1 MPQTDADLLRDFT
14 QQRSQA
20 AFAEIVGRYSD
31 LVFAA
36 ARRQVADPATAEDIT
51 QAVFLVLAQ
60 KSASIKPDR
69 LPAWL
74 LATTR
79 LCARRAIRTQTRRTY
94 HEREA
99 AMSKPQSIA
108 PAKLPD
114 PLLAA
119 TLDDAMSRL
128 PARAC
133 AAIAMRHLQNRSV
146 KDVAATIG
154 VSPDAAQKILAR
166 GLSKLRKILLRK
178 GVALPSVAAL
188 TAAMLHESARTAPA
202 QLLLSPSTATASAVS
217 IAKGATNMILCTTLK
232 LSAATIAAS
241 VLLTGAGSFVLIKSL
256 SEITAA
262 QAVSQTPPP
271 QPPGNPATLDQLP
284 PPAPAPTSVAPFDSP
299 FLELAGC
306 RIVQHVRLKLSAQPS
321 AVSAVEGVAE
331 QYSVVSWS
339 IDSALAANVNGY
351 SVTVMPTADPTSART
366 FQFDKSTDRQPV
378 PYLLNLPGE
387 YDINVSAIDS
397 NSKSIASAAAHVTIK
412 PLPYTQIQIDDVLP
426 DGICQF
432 AYVDQAMN
440 DSGNAITQEPFS
452 NSDIVH
458 VQTMSDVD
466 GNPLRFTSQHI
477 GDMYRYKC
485 YFKTPIQ
492 PGEPQLW
499 SNAGTM
505 SHIIR
510 NLGNGVF
517 VCTFRH
523 YPGSNFPTRR
533 IELYRLPA
541 GATLLYMSDNLQRKI
556 VDGRPQIFM
565 ETTIPVGGSNLVEFR
580 YRLANP

>member
-79 LCARRAIRTQTRRTY
+79 LCASAPFEPRPEEPITSARPPCQNPNPSHPPNSPILA
-94 HEREA
+94 
-99 AMSKPQSIA
+99 SPQPSTTLC
-108 PAKLPD
+108 PASP
-114 PLLAA
+114 
-119 TLDDAMSRL
+119 
-128 PARAC
+128 RAC

-232 LSAATIAAS
+232 LSAAAIAAS

-351 SVTVMPTADPTSART
+351 SVTVMPTADPTSAA
-366 FQFDKSTDRQPV
+366 
-378 PYLLNLPGE
+378 NLP
-387 YDINVSAIDS
+387 IRQIHRQAARPRSAEPPRRIRYQRQRHRLQLQVHRLRRRACHDQAAALYADS
-397 NSKSIASAAAHVTIK
+397 N
-412 PLPYTQIQIDDVLP
+412 
-426 DGICQF
+426 
-432 AYVDQAMN
+432 
-440 DSGNAITQEPFS
+440 
-452 NSDIVH
+452 
-458 VQTMSDVD
+458 
-466 GNPLRFTSQHI
+466 
-477 GDMYRYKC
+477 
-485 YFKTPIQ
+485 
-492 PGEPQLW
+492 
-499 SNAGTM
+499 
-505 SHIIR
+505 
-510 NLGNGVF
+510 
-517 VCTFRH
+517 
-523 YPGSNFPTRR
+523 
-533 IELYRLPA
+533 
-541 GATLLYMSDNLQRKI
+541 
-556 VDGRPQIFM
+556 
-565 ETTIPVGGSNLVEFR
+565 
-580 YRLANP
+580 

>member
-79 LCARRAIRTQTRRTY
+79 LWPSCAFEPRPEEPITR
-94 HEREA
+94 REA

-108 PAKLPD
+108 PAELPD
-114 PLLAA
+114 PRLAA

-128 PARAC
+128 PAPC

-166 GLSKLRKILLRK
+166 GLSKLQDSSPQRRRPPLRRRPDRRDASRI
-178 GVALPSVAAL
+178 GPD
-188 TAAMLHESARTAPA
+188 RPA

-232 LSAATIAAS
+232 LSAAAIAAS

-306 RIVQHVRLKLSAQPS
+306 RIVQHVRLKLSA
-321 AVSAVEGVAE
+321 
-331 QYSVVSWS
+331 
-339 IDSALAANVNGY
+339 
-351 SVTVMPTADPTSART
+351 
-366 FQFDKSTDRQPV
+366 
-378 PYLLNLPGE
+378 
-387 YDINVSAIDS
+387 
-397 NSKSIASAAAHVTIK
+397 
-412 PLPYTQIQIDDVLP
+412 
-426 DGICQF
+426 
-432 AYVDQAMN
+432 
-440 DSGNAITQEPFS
+440 
-452 NSDIVH
+452 
-458 VQTMSDVD
+458 
-466 GNPLRFTSQHI
+466 
-477 GDMYRYKC
+477 
-485 YFKTPIQ
+485 
-492 PGEPQLW
+492 
-499 SNAGTM
+499 
-505 SHIIR
+505 
-510 NLGNGVF
+510 
-517 VCTFRH
+517 
-523 YPGSNFPTRR
+523 
-533 IELYRLPA
+533 
-541 GATLLYMSDNLQRKI
+541 
-556 VDGRPQIFM
+556 
-565 ETTIPVGGSNLVEFR
+565 
-580 YRLANP
+580 